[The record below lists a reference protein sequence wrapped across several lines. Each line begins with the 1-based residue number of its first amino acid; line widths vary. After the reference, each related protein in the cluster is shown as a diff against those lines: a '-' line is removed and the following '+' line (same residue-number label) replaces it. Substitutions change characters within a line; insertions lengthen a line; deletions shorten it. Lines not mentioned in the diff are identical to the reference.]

1 MQLFVGL
8 CVCVCVLRVHV
19 LACLRVF
26 VPACLCKHSEHAS
39 PSMCV
44 DKNTVISYLT
54 PGLNHSLPS
63 SILDSTFILLCCLT
77 DVKEIGMYVVI

>member
-1 MQLFVGL
+1 MQAFVCL
-8 CVCVCVLRVHV
+8 CDSAFMWLRAH
-19 LACLRVF
+19 VF

-54 PGLNHSLPS
+54 PGVNHSAPLF
-63 SILDSTFILLCCLT
+63 LF
-77 DVKEIGMYVVI
+77 